1 MQIRKR
7 VQPMIAGHLA
17 LIGAAVFTGAAVYIN
32 VAEQPARLRLDD
44 RSLLAA
50 WQASYKRGLTMQA
63 PLAMLAGVLGV
74 AAFLSSHDWRW
85 LLGAAVIVANWPYTM
100 LVIMQT
106 NRKLMTIAPASAGPE
121 VRPMIEH
128 WARLHAGRSA
138 LGAIATLIF
147 LWAAY

>member
-17 LIGAAVFTGAAVYIN
+17 LIGTAVFAGAAVYIN

-74 AAFLSSHDWRW
+74 AAFLSSHDRRW

-106 NRKLMTIAPASAGPE
+106 NRKLIAIAPASAGPE

-147 LWAAY
+147 LWATY

>member
-50 WQASYKRGLTMQA
+50 WQPSYKRGLTMPTTA
-63 PLAMLAGVLGV
+63 IIGNGLEMRNVG
-74 AAFLSSHDWRW
+74 
-85 LLGAAVIVANWPYTM
+85 M
-100 LVIMQT
+100 LVPVSSI
-106 NRKLMTIAPASAGPE
+106 
-121 VRPMIEH
+121 
-128 WARLHAGRSA
+128 
-138 LGAIATLIF
+138 
-147 LWAAY
+147 